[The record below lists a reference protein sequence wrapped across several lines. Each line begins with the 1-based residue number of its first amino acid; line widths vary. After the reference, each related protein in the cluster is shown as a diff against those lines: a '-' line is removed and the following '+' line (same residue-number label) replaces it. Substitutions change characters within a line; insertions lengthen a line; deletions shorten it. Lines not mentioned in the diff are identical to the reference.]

1 MYKERIQ
8 ELLKAQDGDPDMLEF
23 VESRVNTMIDYVQYV
38 SFMEVR
44 MQRIQIEGLIGEEW
58 RDAMESLDHNRHSK
72 HEVAIAAVNQ
82 LNRLSAAGG
91 LEPFYDEPADNE
103 HRYDIGNLCQAVV
116 DEYFAGRDPQKLELS
131 RMQGE
136 NDFKDAVEKL
146 SQESGEVQAM

>member
-38 SFMEVR
+38 RFMEVR

-91 LEPFYDEPADNE
+91 WNHSTTSLRTMSTGMTLGTCARQSWTNILP
-103 HRYDIGNLCQAVV
+103 
-116 DEYFAGRDPQKLELS
+116 
-131 RMQGE
+131 
-136 NDFKDAVEKL
+136 DATRR
-146 SQESGEVQAM
+146 S